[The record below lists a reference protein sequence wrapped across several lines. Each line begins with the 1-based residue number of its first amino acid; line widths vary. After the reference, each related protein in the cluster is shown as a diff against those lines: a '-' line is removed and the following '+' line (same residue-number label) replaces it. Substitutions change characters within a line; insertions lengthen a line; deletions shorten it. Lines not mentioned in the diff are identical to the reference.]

1 VVQPRGIVNGI
12 DFGSTGEVKKIDVV
26 RIKERLEN
34 NCIVMLSNLGY
45 SGSGEVLNCKSVAPA
60 LKVANEASETRVCLI
75 LVIVNVSML
84 FISCLVSWAV
94 GGLFCFNAVRMKLPQ
109 HVQLHCGQTNFYVCW
124 MVKQLM
130 KMDTSYD
137 S

>member
-45 SGSGEVLNCKSVAPA
+45 SGQEKFSI
-60 LKVANEASETRVCLI
+60 ASQWL
-75 LVIVNVSML
+75 
-84 FISCLVSWAV
+84 
-94 GGLFCFNAVRMKLPQ
+94 
-109 HVQLHCGQTNFYVCW
+109 LH
-124 MVKQLM
+124 
-130 KMDTSYD
+130 
-137 S
+137 